1 MLTQSNRIAW
11 TAAVLYVAAVLATN
25 VALFVAPHS
34 DLDVALVLV
43 WAMINLSPIVLVG
56 IWGTL
61 RVMRHAR
68 HGSYG
73 SVGACPECLGVMDD
87 VRRFRARLLREEFRP
102 NH

>member
-11 TAAVLYVAAVLATN
+11 TVAVLYVVAMLTTN

-34 DLDVALVLV
+34 DLDVVLVLA
-43 WAMINLSPIVLVG
+43 WAVVNLSPILLVG
-56 IWGTL
+56 ISATL
-61 RVMRHAR
+61 RVLRHAR

-87 VRRFRARLLREEFRP
+87 VRRLRARLLREEFRP